1 MMSVSFDDDLEELLV
16 LDPRIP
22 SLIEVHLRVLEP
34 VEEAIQRANFFAD
47 HLLQSRRDVHVP
59 CADGDVHEKPPWI
72 GCATDRT
79 PPVHVAPDERRRA
92 RVTTEP

>member
-1 MMSVSFDDDLEELLV
+1 MSFDDDLEELLV

-22 SLIEVHLRVLEP
+22 GLVEVHLGVLEP
-34 VEEAIQRANFFAD
+34 VEEAIQRADFFAD

-79 PPVHVAPDERRRA
+79 PCVHGAPDERRRA
-92 RVTTEP
+92 RVTTDP

>member
-1 MMSVSFDDDLEELLV
+1 MSFDDDLEELLV

-34 VEEAIQRANFFAD
+34 VEEAIQRANFSRITSSSRGVTFTCRALMETSMNLRGSVVQPTV
-47 HLLQSRRDVHVP
+47 HLPFTWRP
-59 CADGDVHEKPPWI
+59 TNAAE
-72 GCATDRT
+72 
-79 PPVHVAPDERRRA
+79 